1 MGVPWVA
8 YGSPMGHPWF
18 AALCWPPPKSEV
30 IYSTRQWISYSFAP
44 YLLPVPMSRLND
56 PGFQEYLRQR
66 QEERDYQAYL
76 TQQAVSATQPAP
88 STSQPAAPASQQPMA
103 ASTPETVPRP
113 ARVTQSYT
121 SARALPPPQNQVMV
135 APSSYAP
142 FLGASTLAP
151 SSSSLSTNHVN
162 QARLTSSSRTTLP
175 RRVSQRPA
183 GRPLGSTSREAPTV
197 ASEFGPRIDS
207 CVFLGPDRERMFRL
221 SVQVYP
227 PMLEDTR
234 MTPVVFHALKTDWT
248 NMLEFHNLLFTYELS
263 AATPVQELLQHVLTD
278 LRRRG
283 CSFPP
288 IHHFG
293 DTTGSPI
300 SHVQLLALVNKGKAN
315 HNQIKLTPVVKDWEH
330 TIDHLAADKNHFA
343 APDLCIEKA
352 PNRASRFVIRIMPM
366 VSPLFFYDG
375 RIKHSCVSEVVYS
388 RFPRDGGSL
397 RPPRPAGCD
406 CEEGELVGEEDLGDE
421 GMTRQILLGV
431 GSSTTSSSQQPD
443 ISSATVSRTAFA
455 LSSPRSPRSV
465 LQPVDASPS
474 APRLGLRSLTRTAAS
489 TSLQSSSM
497 SSTPSGIIPGEIW
510 NENCVFIQERNTD
523 SIFDIET
530 FADSVY
536 GAASVGGTAPPLEIR
551 GVDVNDAA
559 RLMKEVIV
567 KCGEDGDY
575 GHVLVKAHQ
584 RLFSLQYPHSASGPG
599 VEREVLWTLYSS
611 FDLETLLMPREDG
624 FHTIRP
630 LFTSPDIPVPAS
642 RLEQLRCLGAVT
654 ALLLISGQWPAPFDP
669 AIFQFLTHGANLHSL
684 HPTFV
689 GEWHPRLRRLL
700 LDLIELGPNDSL
712 APFES
717 DLVNYLDT
725 NASHYRERDL
735 ATHQALP
742 PLILYTATL
751 GPASFKRPEWI
762 AFHDG
767 FELKC
772 PRSGF
777 TFPRMVKLF
786 NGGSEAFLSVL
797 ASSYISDAD
806 VFLSAAR
813 FLTPNNTTLWTMSL
827 RAHTGEASLTF
838 QDVFERFLCG
848 SGIPCLD
855 KFEGARGSFPTIVD
869 LSRMDKPGWR
879 GQMVAWAATGSP
891 FVDLA
896 ADMIEIG
903 PIATND
909 PMYASQE
916 SELYASA
923 GTICFRTCTRSMRY
937 PVDYLLRLAAAE
949 YDEDSEPASFQEAYD
964 FWVLRECLLTIGRH
978 SMA

>member
-56 PGFQEYLRQR
+56 PGFQEYLQQR
-66 QEERDYQAYL
+66 QEERDYQVYL

-103 ASTPETVPRP
+103 GSTPETVPRP

-151 SSSSLSTNHVN
+151 SSSSLNTNHVN

-283 CSFPP
+283 YSFPP

-388 RFPRDGGSL
+388 RFPCDGGSL

-421 GMTRQILLGV
+421 GMTRQILVPRRHPPLNSPISAAPRYPVPPLLYRARARLAPSCSPSMLHPALPDLDCGRLRARQRRPRSNHLACPRRLLGLSQV
-431 GSSTTSSSQQPD
+431 RFGTKTVSSFKNETPTLSSTLKRSP
-443 ISSATVSRTAFA
+443 TAFT
-455 LSSPRSPRSV
+455 
-465 LQPVDASPS
+465 
-474 APRLGLRSLTRTAAS
+474 GLL
-489 TSLQSSSM
+489 
-497 SSTPSGIIPGEIW
+497 PW
-510 NENCVFIQERNTD
+510 
-523 SIFDIET
+523 
-530 FADSVY
+530 
-536 GAASVGGTAPPLEIR
+536 GGTAPPLEIQ

-575 GHVLVKAHQ
+575 GRVLVKAHQ

-751 GPASFKRPEWI
+751 GPASFKHPEWI

-767 FELKC
+767 FQLKC

-827 RAHTGEASLTF
+827 HAHTGEASLTF
-838 QDVFERFLCG
+838 QDVFERFLRG
-848 SGIPCLD
+848 SGIPCLS